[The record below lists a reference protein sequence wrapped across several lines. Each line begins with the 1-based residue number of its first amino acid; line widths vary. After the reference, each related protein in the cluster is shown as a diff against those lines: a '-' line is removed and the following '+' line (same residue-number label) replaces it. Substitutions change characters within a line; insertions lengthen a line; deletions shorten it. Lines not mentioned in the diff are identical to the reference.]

1 MSGKTI
7 TIITMGS
14 RGDVQPYIALGLGLE
29 KTGYRVRIAA
39 PAVLCNLVTQYG
51 YGLTALPIHAVDPQ
65 AFLGKAA
72 VRGASKQR
80 LPLRQMRTLLREAR
94 PLISDFLDEVWQAC
108 QGSDAIIAST
118 IFFGAQDS
126 AEKLDVPCVYTFLHP
141 FFPTSSFASPLTPKL
156 PESVGIF
163 NRTTHTLAEQVF
175 WQAFRP
181 AVNALRKRLGLP
193 YGSLRGPHH
202 LLRQRTSLVLFG
214 FSPAVVPKPEDWPD
228 HTHVTGY
235 WFLNEP
241 SDWTP
246 PAELQTFLDSG
257 PPPIYVGFG
266 SMTDR
271 AADRTTQLIIDAAAR
286 AGQRV
291 VLASGWGGLGH
302 ASLPETVFRLEAA
315 PHAWL
320 FPQVSA
326 VTHHG
331 GAGTTGAGF
340 RAGVPSIVTPFVA
353 DQPFWADRAFALGVG
368 PEPISYH
375 RLTVDALATRFQ
387 TAVENNEMRKRAK
400 RLEQTIRAEYGVG
413 KAVALIDAYLKAH
426 SRYL

>member
-29 KTGYRVRIAA
+29 KAGYRVRIAA

-51 YGLTALPIHAVDPQ
+51 LTALPIQAVDPQ

-94 PLISDFLDEVWQAC
+94 PLISGFLEEVWQAC

-141 FFPTSSFASPLTPKL
+141 FFPTSSFASPLTPRL
-156 PESVGIF
+156 PLDIGGI
-163 NRTTHTLAEQVF
+163 NKATHMLVEQMF

-181 AVNALRKRLGLP
+181 AVNDLRKRLELP
-193 YGSLRGPHH
+193 PRSFWGPHH
-202 LLRQRTSLVLFG
+202 LLWQPTSLVLFG
-214 FSPAVVPKPEDWPD
+214 FSSAVVPKPSDWPE
-228 HTHVTGY
+228 HAHVTGY
-235 WFLNEP
+235 WFLDEP
-241 SDWTP
+241 VDWRP
-246 PAELQTFLDSG
+246 PAELKVFSDSG

-266 SMTDR
+266 SMSDR
-271 AADRTTQLIIDAAAR
+271 AADRTARLVINAAAR
-286 AGQRV
+286 AKQGV
-291 VLASGWGGLGH
+291 ILTSDWGGLSH
-302 ASLPETVFRLEAA
+302 ILLPDTVFRLETV

-320 FPQVSA
+320 FPRVAA

-331 GAGTTGAGF
+331 GAGTAGAGF
-340 RAGVPSIVTPFVA
+340 RAGVPSIITPFVA
-353 DQPFWADRAFALGVG
+353 DQPFWAERVFALGVG
-368 PEPISYH
+368 TKPIPYH
-375 RLTVDALATRFQ
+375 QLTVDALAACFQ
-387 TAVENNEMRKRAK
+387 VAVEDHRMRKRAR
-400 RLEQTIRAEYGVG
+400 RLGQAIRAEDGVG

-426 SRYL
+426 LRYL